1 MSPVRVVVARGDPLE
16 RGRTV
21 GYELADLIRASLEFY
36 WRYLVRRGV
45 RAGELPG
52 LLGPYLAA
60 AERELPDLV
69 ELVTGMAEGSG
80 VSFWELFCVNA
91 FEELEPLL
99 EERSGRSLGQVT
111 GAGGRAG
118 PGASEG
124 PSEATGAA
132 GPTAE
137 RCSTVTISGP
147 GYTLL
152 GHNEQWLAGEIGH
165 MAVVVELPDDGP
177 ALVSPTLA
185 CCLPAVGMNEY
196 RVAQGIQSLTAD
208 DDGVGVPRV
217 LVSRHAL
224 VASSPAD
231 ALRRSTLPGRAG
243 GYGHSFAF
251 GTGSAMHIETSA
263 NRFAVNRSP
272 GSHTN
277 HYTDPELAGRAP
289 APSPGSQA
297 RLARLQALVT
307 ERSPATPAALG
318 EILADHGG
326 GGPQTI
332 CEHGEAEGSGEPHDG
347 PAGRRIGTSAPDE
360 ASAIVFSMICD
371 LDLGRMWVAPGSP
384 CVTAYEEVDLAGVV

>member
-21 GYELADLIRASLEFY
+21 GYELADLIRGSLEFY

-52 LLGPYLAA
+52 LLAPYLAA

-99 EERSGRSLGQVT
+99 EARSGPA
-111 GAGGRAG
+111 GAVGGMAG
-118 PGASEG
+118 DH
-124 PSEATGAA
+124 
-132 GPTAE
+132 
-137 RCSTVTISGP
+137 CSTVTISGP

-152 GHNEQWLAGEIGH
+152 GHNEQWLAGDAGH
-165 MAVVVELPDDGP
+165 VAVVVELPDDGP

-196 RVAQGIQSLTAD
+196 RVAQGIQSLTAN
-208 DDGVGVPRV
+208 DDGVGIPRV

-231 ALRRSTLPGRAG
+231 ALRRATLPGRAG

-251 GTGSAMHIETSA
+251 GSGSAMSIETSA
-263 NRFAVNRSP
+263 TRFAVNGQP

-277 HYTDPELAGRAP
+277 HYTDTELAERAP
-289 APSPGSQA
+289 PPSQGSLA

-307 ERSPATPAALG
+307 ERSPATPAAIG

-332 CEHGEAEGSGEPHDG
+332 CEHGEAAGAGEPQQVDLA
-347 PAGRRIGTSAPDE
+347 PPDE

>member
-21 GYELADLIRASLEFY
+21 GYELADLIRGSLEFY

-45 RAGELPG
+45 SAGELPG
-52 LLGPYLAA
+52 LLAPYLAA

-91 FEELEPLL
+91 FEELEPVL
-99 EERSGRSLGQVT
+99 EARSGRSLRQ
-111 GAGGRAG
+111 
-118 PGASEG
+118 
-124 PSEATGAA
+124 
-132 GPTAE
+132 E

-152 GHNEQWLAGEIGH
+152 GHNEQWLAGDAGH
-165 MAVVVELPDDGP
+165 VAVVVELPDDGP

-196 RVAQGIQSLTAD
+196 RVAQGIQSLTAN
-208 DDGVGVPRV
+208 DDGVGIPRV

-231 ALRRSTLPGRAG
+231 ALRRATLPGRAG

-251 GTGSAMHIETSA
+251 GSGSGMSIETSA
-263 NRFAVNRSP
+263 TRFAVNGQP

-277 HYTDPELAGRAP
+277 HYTDTELAERAP
-289 APSPGSQA
+289 PPSQGSLA

-307 ERSPATPAALG
+307 ERSPATPAAIG

-332 CEHGEAEGSGEPHDG
+332 CEHGHDD
-347 PAGRRIGTSAPDE
+347 PADE

>member
-21 GYELADLIRASLEFY
+21 GWELADLVRGSLEFY

-45 RAGELPG
+45 GAGELPG
-52 LLGPYLAA
+52 LLAPYLAA

-69 ELVTGMAEGSG
+69 ELVTGMAEGAG

-99 EERSGRSLGQVT
+99 EGRSGRPLEP
-111 GAGGRAG
+111 R
-118 PGASEG
+118 
-124 PSEATGAA
+124 
-132 GPTAE
+132 E

-152 GHNEQWLAGEIGH
+152 GHNEQWMAGEVGH
-165 MAVVVELPDDGP
+165 AAVVVELPDDGP

-196 RVAQGIQSLTAD
+196 RVAQGIQSLVAD
-208 DDGVGVPRV
+208 DDGVGIPRV

-231 ALRRSTLPGRAG
+231 ALRRATLPGRAG

-251 GTGSAMHIETSA
+251 GSGSAMSIETSA
-263 NRFAVNRSP
+263 TRFAVNGLP

-277 HYTDPELAGRAP
+277 HYTDPELADRAP
-289 APSPGSQA
+289 PPSPGSLA
-297 RLARLQALVT
+297 RLARLQALVE
-307 ERSPATPAALG
+307 ERSPATPAAIG

-326 GGPQTI
+326 DGPQAI
-332 CEHGEAEGSGEPHDG
+332 CEHGSEEP
-347 PAGRRIGTSAPDE
+347 ADE

>member
-21 GYELADLIRASLEFY
+21 GYELADLIRGSLEFY

-45 RAGELPG
+45 GAGELPG

-69 ELVTGMAEGSG
+69 ELVTGMAEGAG

-91 FEELEPLL
+91 FEELEPQL
-99 EERSGRSLGQVT
+99 
-111 GAGGRAG
+111 
-118 PGASEG
+118 
-124 PSEATGAA
+124 EATGAA
-132 GPTAE
+132 GAPGD

-152 GHNEQWLAGEIGH
+152 GHNEQWLAGDVGH
-165 MAVVVELPDDGP
+165 VAVVVELPDDGP

-196 RVAQGIQSLTAD
+196 RVAQGIQSLVAN
-208 DDGVGVPRV
+208 DDGVGIPRV

-231 ALRRSTLPGRAG
+231 ALRRATLPGRAG

-251 GTGSAMHIETSA
+251 GTGSAMNIETSA
-263 NRFAVNRSP
+263 TRFAVNGLP

-277 HYTDPELAGRAP
+277 HYTDPELAERAP
-289 APSPGSQA
+289 PPSLGSLA

-307 ERSPATPAALG
+307 ERSPATPAAIG

-326 GGPQTI
+326 DGPQAI
-332 CEHGEAEGSGEPHDG
+332 CEHGAED
-347 PAGRRIGTSAPDE
+347 PADE

>member
-1 MSPVRVVVARGDPLE
+1 VVVARGDPLE

-21 GYELADLIRASLEFY
+21 GYELADLIRGSLEFY

-45 RAGELPG
+45 GAGELSG

-69 ELVTGMAEGSG
+69 ELVTGMAEGAG
-80 VSFWELFCVNA
+80 VSFWELFWVNA
-91 FEELEPLL
+91 FEELESRLAA
-99 EERSGRSLGQVT
+99 RSGGSLGQVT
-111 GAGGRAG
+111 GTGWG
-118 PGASEG
+118 PGG
-124 PSEATGAA
+124 PADPFGAA
-132 GPTAE
+132 GAPGD

-152 GHNEQWLAGEIGH
+152 GHNEQWLAGEVGH
-165 MAVVVELPDDGP
+165 AAVVVELPDDGP
-177 ALVSPTLA
+177 ALVSATLA
-185 CCLPAVGMNEY
+185 CCLPASGMNEY
-196 RVAQGIQSLTAD
+196 RVAQGIQSLVAN
-208 DDGVGVPRV
+208 DDGVGIPRV

-231 ALRRSTLPGRAG
+231 ALRRATLPGRAG

-263 NRFAVNRSP
+263 TRFAVNGQP

-277 HYTDPELAGRAP
+277 HYTDPELADRAP
-289 APSPGSQA
+289 PPSQGSQA
-297 RLARLQALVT
+297 RLARLQELVE
-307 ERSPATPAALG
+307 ERSPATPAAIG

-332 CEHGEAEGSGEPHDG
+332 CEHGTED
-347 PAGRRIGTSAPDE
+347 PADE

>member
-21 GYELADLIRASLEFY
+21 GYELADLIRGSLEFY

-52 LLGPYLAA
+52 LLAPYLAA

-80 VSFWELFCVNA
+80 VSFWELFWVNA
-91 FEELEPLL
+91 FEELEPVLDA
-99 EERSGRSLGQVT
+99 RSGRPLGQ
-111 GAGGRAG
+111 
-118 PGASEG
+118 
-124 PSEATGAA
+124 
-132 GPTAE
+132 E

-152 GHNEQWLAGEIGH
+152 GHNEQWLAGDAGH
-165 MAVVVELPDDGP
+165 VAVVVELPDDGP

-196 RVAQGIQSLTAD
+196 RVAQGIQSLTAN
-208 DDGVGVPRV
+208 DDGVGIPRV

-231 ALRRSTLPGRAG
+231 ALRRATLPGRAG

-251 GTGSAMHIETSA
+251 ASGSAMNIETSA
-263 NRFAVNRSP
+263 TRFAVNGLP

-277 HYTDPELAGRAP
+277 HYTDPELADRAP
-289 APSPGSQA
+289 PPSPGSLA
-297 RLARLQALVT
+297 RLARLQALVE
-307 ERSPATPAALG
+307 ERSPATPAAIG

-326 GGPQTI
+326 DGPQAI
-332 CEHGEAEGSGEPHDG
+332 CEHGSEEP
-347 PAGRRIGTSAPDE
+347 ADE

>member
-21 GYELADLIRASLEFY
+21 GWELADLVRGSLEFY

-45 RAGELPG
+45 GAGELPG
-52 LLGPYLAA
+52 LLAPYLAA

-69 ELVTGMAEGSG
+69 ELVSGMAEGAG

-99 EERSGRSLGQVT
+99 EGRSGRPLEPRG
-111 GAGGRAG
+111 
-118 PGASEG
+118 
-124 PSEATGAA
+124 
-132 GPTAE
+132 

-152 GHNEQWLAGEIGH
+152 GHNEQWMAGEVGH
-165 MAVVVELPDDGP
+165 AAVVVELPDDGP

-196 RVAQGIQSLTAD
+196 RVAQGIQSLVAD
-208 DDGVGVPRV
+208 DDGVGIPRV
-217 LVSRHAL
+217 LISRHAL

-231 ALRRSTLPGRAG
+231 ALRRATLPGRAG

-251 GTGSAMHIETSA
+251 GSGSAMSIETSA
-263 NRFAVNRSP
+263 TRFAVNGLP

-277 HYTDPELAGRAP
+277 HYTDPELADRAP
-289 APSPGSQA
+289 PPSPGSLA

-307 ERSPATPAALG
+307 ERSPATPAAIG

-326 GGPQTI
+326 DGPQAI
-332 CEHGEAEGSGEPHDG
+332 CEHGSEEP
-347 PAGRRIGTSAPDE
+347 ADE

>member
-1 MSPVRVVVARGDPLE
+1 MSPFRVVVARGDPLE
-16 RGRTV
+16 RGRTI
-21 GYELADLIRASLEFY
+21 GYELADLIRGSLEFY

-52 LLGPYLAA
+52 LLAPYLAA

-91 FEELEPLL
+91 FEELAPVLDA
-99 EERSGRSLGQVT
+99 RSGRPLG
-111 GAGGRAG
+111 
-118 PGASEG
+118 S
-124 PSEATGAA
+124 
-132 GPTAE
+132 E

-152 GHNEQWLAGEIGH
+152 GHNEQWLAGDVGH
-165 MAVVVELPDDGP
+165 VAVVVELPDDGP

-196 RVAQGIQSLTAD
+196 RVAQGIQSLTAN
-208 DDGVGVPRV
+208 DDGAGIPRV

-231 ALRRSTLPGRAG
+231 ALRRATLPGRAG

-251 GTGSAMHIETSA
+251 GSGSAMSIETTA
-263 NRFAVNRSP
+263 TRFAVNGQP

-277 HYTDPELAGRAP
+277 HYTDPELAERAP
-289 APSPGSQA
+289 PPSRGSLA
-297 RLARLQALVT
+297 RLARLQALVE
-307 ERSPATPAALG
+307 ERSPATPAAIG
-318 EILADHGG
+318 EILTDHGG
-326 GGPQTI
+326 DGPQTI
-332 CEHGEAEGSGEPHDG
+332 CEHGTDEP
-347 PAGRRIGTSAPDE
+347 ADE
-360 ASAIVFSMICD
+360 AAAIVFSMICD
-371 LDLGRMWVAPGSP
+371 LDLGKMWVAPGSP

>member
-21 GYELADLIRASLEFY
+21 GYELADLVRSSLEFY

-45 RAGELPG
+45 RAGELAG

-69 ELVTGMAEGSG
+69 ELVTGMAEGAG

-99 EERSGRSLGQVT
+99 EER
-111 GAGGRAG
+111 GGRTLA
-118 PGASEG
+118 PR
-124 PSEATGAA
+124 
-132 GPTAE
+132 E

-152 GHNEQWLAGEIGH
+152 GHNEQWLAGDMGNV
-165 MAVVVELPDDGP
+165 AVVVELPDDGP

-196 RVAQGIQSLTAD
+196 RVAQGIQSLVAN
-208 DDGVGVPRV
+208 DDGVGIPRV

-231 ALRRSTLPGRAG
+231 ALRRATLPGRAG

-263 NRFAVNRSP
+263 TRFAVNGLP

-277 HYTDPELAGRAP
+277 HYTDPELAERAS
-289 APSPGSQA
+289 APSQGSQA
-297 RLARLQALVT
+297 RLARLQALVD
-307 ERSPATPAALG
+307 ERSPATPAAIG
-318 EILADHGG
+318 EILADHG

-332 CEHGEAEGSGEPHDG
+332 CEHGTDEP
-347 PAGRRIGTSAPDE
+347 ADE
-360 ASAIVFSMICD
+360 ASTIVFSMICD

>member
-1 MSPVRVVVARGDPLE
+1 VH
-16 RGRTV
+16 
-21 GYELADLIRASLEFY
+21 
-36 WRYLVRRGV
+36 
-45 RAGELPG
+45 AGELAG
-52 LLGPYLAA
+52 LLAPYLQA

-69 ELVTGMAEGSG
+69 ELVTGMAEGAG
-80 VSFWELFCVNA
+80 VSFWELFAVNA

-99 EERSGRSLGQVT
+99 EPGEGRSLGEVT
-111 GAGGRAG
+111 GA
-118 PGASEG
+118 
-124 PSEATGAA
+124 TGD
-132 GPTAE
+132 
-137 RCSTVTISGP
+137 RCSTVTVSGP

-152 GHNEQWLAGEIGH
+152 GHNEQWMAGDQGNV
-165 MAVVVELPDDGP
+165 AVVIELPDDGP
-177 ALVSPTLA
+177 ALVSPTLV

-196 RVAQGIQSLTAD
+196 RVAQGIQSLVAD
-208 DDGVGVPRV
+208 DDGVGIPRV

-231 ALRRSTLPGRAG
+231 ALRRATLPGRAG

-251 GTGSAMHIETSA
+251 GSGSAMSIETSA
-263 NRFAVNRSP
+263 TRFAVNGQP

-277 HYTDPELAGRAP
+277 HYTDPELADRAP
-289 APSPGSQA
+289 PPSPGSLA

-307 ERSPATPAALG
+307 ERSPATPAAIG

-326 GGPQTI
+326 DGPQAI
-332 CEHGEAEGSGEPHDG
+332 CEHGTED
-347 PAGRRIGTSAPDE
+347 PADE

>member
-1 MSPVRVVVARGDPLE
+1 MSPIRVVVARGDPLE
-16 RGRTV
+16 RGRTI
-21 GYELADLIRASLEFY
+21 GYELADLIRGSLEFY

-45 RAGELPG
+45 GAGELPG
-52 LLGPYLAA
+52 LLAPYLAA

-91 FEELEPLL
+91 FEELDQVLDAP
-99 EERSGRSLGQVT
+99 SGRPLG
-111 GAGGRAG
+111 GD
-118 PGASEG
+118 
-124 PSEATGAA
+124 
-132 GPTAE
+132 

-152 GHNEQWLAGEIGH
+152 GHNEQWLAGDLGH
-165 MAVVVELPDDGP
+165 VAVVVELPDDGP

-196 RVAQGIQSLTAD
+196 RVAQGIQSLTAN
-208 DDGVGVPRV
+208 DDGVGIPRV

-231 ALRRSTLPGRAG
+231 ALRRATLPGRAG

-251 GTGSAMHIETSA
+251 GSGSAMSIETSA
-263 NRFAVNRSP
+263 TRFAVNGQP

-277 HYTDPELAGRAP
+277 HYTDSELAERAP
-289 APSPGSQA
+289 PPSQGSLA
-297 RLARLQALVT
+297 RLARLHALVE
-307 ERSPATPAALG
+307 ERSPATPAAIG

-326 GGPQTI
+326 DGPQTI
-332 CEHGEAEGSGEPHDG
+332 CEHGVDD
-347 PAGRRIGTSAPDE
+347 PADE
-360 ASAIVFSMICD
+360 ASTIVFSMICD
-371 LDLGRMWVAPGSP
+371 LDLGKMWVAPGSP

>member
-1 MSPVRVVVARGDPLE
+1 VSPLRVVVARGDPLE

-21 GYELADLIRASLEFY
+21 GYELADLIRSSLELY

-45 RAGELPG
+45 SAGELPG

-69 ELVTGMAEGSG
+69 ELVTGMAEGAG

-99 EERSGRSLGQVT
+99 EARSGRSLGQIT
-111 GAGGRAG
+111 GAGGPTG
-118 PGASEG
+118 PT
-124 PSEATGAA
+124 EATGAP
-132 GPTAE
+132 GTPGD
-137 RCSTVTISGP
+137 RCSTVTVSGP

-152 GHNEQWLAGEIGH
+152 GHNEQWLAGDLGNV
-165 MAVVVELPDDGP
+165 AVVVELPDDGP

-196 RVAQGIQSLTAD
+196 RVAQGIQSLAAS
-208 DDGVGVPRV
+208 DDGVGIPRV

-231 ALRRSTLPGRAG
+231 ALRRATLPGRAG

-251 GTGSAMHIETSA
+251 GSGSAMSIETSA
-263 NRFAVNRSP
+263 TRFAVNGAP
-272 GSHTN
+272 GCHTN
-277 HYTDPELAGRAP
+277 HYTDTELADRAPPPSEGSLARLRRLRALVEERAP
-289 APSPGSQA
+289 ATPG
-297 RLARLQALVT
+297 
-307 ERSPATPAALG
+307 ALG

-332 CEHGEAEGSGEPHDG
+332 CEHGTDEP
-347 PAGRRIGTSAPDE
+347 ADE

-384 CVTAYEEVDLAGVV
+384 CVTAYEEVELAGVV

>member
-21 GYELADLIRASLEFY
+21 GWELADLIRQSLEFY

-45 RAGELPG
+45 GAGDLPG
-52 LLGPYLAA
+52 LLAPYLGA

-69 ELVTGMAEGSG
+69 ELVTGMAEGAG

-99 EERSGRSLGQVT
+99 EARGERPLGEIT
-111 GAGGRAG
+111 GTGGT
-118 PGASEG
+118 PG
-124 PSEATGAA
+124 
-132 GPTAE
+132 E
-137 RCSTVTISGP
+137 RCSTVTVSGP

-152 GHNEQWLAGEIGH
+152 GHNEQWLAGDLGH
-165 MAVVVELPDDGP
+165 AAVVIELPDDGP
-177 ALVSPTLA
+177 ALVSPTVA

-196 RVAQGIQSLTAD
+196 RVAQGIQSLVAD
-208 DDGVGVPRV
+208 DDGVGIPRV

-231 ALRRSTLPGRAG
+231 ALRRATLPGRAG

-251 GTGSAMHIETSA
+251 GTGSAMSIETSA
-263 NRFAVNRSP
+263 TRFAVNGLP
-272 GSHTN
+272 GCHTN
-277 HYTDPELAGRAP
+277 HYTDPELAERAP
-289 APSPGSQA
+289 APSQGS
-297 RLARLQALVT
+297 LARLERLRALVD
-307 ERSPATPAALG
+307 ERAPATPAALG

-326 GGPQTI
+326 GGPETI
-332 CEHGEAEGSGEPHDG
+332 CAHGTEEP
-347 PAGRRIGTSAPDE
+347 ADE
-360 ASAIVFSMICD
+360 ASAVVFSMICD
-371 LDLGRMWVAPGSP
+371 LDLGRMWVASGSP

>member
-21 GYELADLIRASLEFY
+21 GYELADLIRGSLEFY

-52 LLGPYLAA
+52 LLAPYLAA

-80 VSFWELFCVNA
+80 VSFWALFCVNA
-91 FEELEPLL
+91 FEELEAVL
-99 EERSGRSLGQVT
+99 EAPSGRALGQ
-111 GAGGRAG
+111 
-118 PGASEG
+118 
-124 PSEATGAA
+124 
-132 GPTAE
+132 E

-152 GHNEQWLAGEIGH
+152 GHNEQWLAGDVGH
-165 MAVVVELPDDGP
+165 VAVVVELPDDGP

-196 RVAQGIQSLTAD
+196 RVAQGIQSLTAN
-208 DDGVGVPRV
+208 DDGVGIPRV

-231 ALRRSTLPGRAG
+231 ALRRATLPGRAG

-251 GTGSAMHIETSA
+251 ASGSAMNIETSA
-263 NRFAVNRSP
+263 TRFAVNGLP

-277 HYTDPELAGRAP
+277 HYTDPELADRAP
-289 APSPGSQA
+289 PPSPGSLA
-297 RLARLQALVT
+297 RLARLQALVE
-307 ERSPATPAALG
+307 ERSPATPAAIG

-326 GGPQTI
+326 DGPQAI
-332 CEHGEAEGSGEPHDG
+332 CEHGAED
-347 PAGRRIGTSAPDE
+347 PADE

>member
-1 MSPVRVVVARGDPLE
+1 MSPIRVVVARGDPLE

-21 GYELADLIRASLEFY
+21 GYELADLIRSSLEFY

-45 RAGELPG
+45 GAGELPG
-52 LLGPYLAA
+52 MLAPYLAA

-69 ELVTGMAEGSG
+69 ELVTGMAEGAG

-91 FEELEPLL
+91 FEELEPVL
-99 EERSGRSLGQVT
+99 EARGGSLGQIT
-111 GAGGRAG
+111 GATEA
-118 PGASEG
+118 PGD
-124 PSEATGAA
+124 
-132 GPTAE
+132 

-152 GHNEQWLAGEIGH
+152 GHNEQWLAGDAGH
-165 MAVVVELPDDGP
+165 AAVVVELPDDGP

-196 RVAQGIQSLTAD
+196 RVVQGIQSLVAH
-208 DDGVGVPRV
+208 DDGVGIPRV

-231 ALRRSTLPGRAG
+231 ALRRATLPGRAG

-263 NRFAVNRSP
+263 TRFAVNGLP

-277 HYTDPELAGRAP
+277 HYTDPELADRAP
-289 APSPGSQA
+289 PPSAGSQA
-297 RLARLQALVT
+297 RLARLQTLVE

-326 GGPQTI
+326 DGPQTV
-332 CEHGEAEGSGEPHDG
+332 CEHGAAEGSREPQG
-347 PAGRRIGTSAPDE
+347 GAPGNRAPADE

-384 CVTAYEEVDLAGVV
+384 CVTAYEEVDLSGVV

>member
-21 GYELADLIRASLEFY
+21 GWELADLIRASLEFY

-69 ELVTGMAEGSG
+69 ELVTGMAEGAG

-99 EERSGRSLGQVT
+99 E
-111 GAGGRAG
+111 
-118 PGASEG
+118 
-124 PSEATGAA
+124 ATGAA
-132 GPTAE
+132 GPPGD

-152 GHNEQWLAGEIGH
+152 GHNEQWMAGEAGH
-165 MAVVVELPDDGP
+165 VAVVVELPDDGP

-196 RVAQGIQSLTAD
+196 RVAQGIQSLVAN
-208 DDGVGVPRV
+208 DDGVGIPRV

-224 VASSPAD
+224 VASSPPD
-231 ALRRSTLPGRAG
+231 ALRRATLPGRAG

-251 GTGSAMHIETSA
+251 ATGSAMNIETSA
-263 NRFAVNRSP
+263 TRYAVNGAP

-277 HYTDPELAGRAP
+277 HYTDPELADRAP
-289 APSPGSQA
+289 PPSPGSLA
-297 RLARLQALVT
+297 RLARLQALVE
-307 ERSPATPAALG
+307 ERSPATPAAIG
-318 EILADHGG
+318 EIMADHGG
-326 GGPQTI
+326 DGPQAI
-332 CEHGEAEGSGEPHDG
+332 CEHGTED
-347 PAGRRIGTSAPDE
+347 PADE

>member
-21 GYELADLIRASLEFY
+21 GWELADLIRASLEFY

-45 RAGELPG
+45 GAGELPG
-52 LLGPYLAA
+52 LLAPYLAA

-69 ELVTGMAEGSG
+69 ELVTGMAEGAG

-99 EERSGRSLGQVT
+99 EGRSGRPV
-111 GAGGRAG
+111 APR
-118 PGASEG
+118 EH
-124 PSEATGAA
+124 
-132 GPTAE
+132 
-137 RCSTVTISGP
+137 CSTVTISGP

-152 GHNEQWLAGEIGH
+152 GHNEQWLAGDVGH
-165 MAVVVELPDDGP
+165 VAVVVELPDDGP

-196 RVAQGIQSLTAD
+196 RVAQGIQSLVAN
-208 DDGVGVPRV
+208 DDGVGIPRV

-231 ALRRSTLPGRAG
+231 ALRRATLPGRAG

-251 GTGSAMHIETSA
+251 GTGSAMNIETSA
-263 NRFAVNRSP
+263 TRYAVNGLP

-277 HYTDPELAGRAP
+277 HYTDPELAERAP
-289 APSPGSQA
+289 PPSPGSLA
-297 RLARLQALVT
+297 RLARLQTLVT
-307 ERSPATPAALG
+307 ERSPATPAAIG

-326 GGPQTI
+326 DGPQAI
-332 CEHGEAEGSGEPHDG
+332 CEHGDEA
-347 PAGRRIGTSAPDE
+347 PADE
-360 ASAIVFSMICD
+360 ASAVVFSMICD

>member
-1 MSPVRVVVARGDPLE
+1 VSPLRVVVARGDPLE

-21 GYELADLIRASLEFY
+21 GYELADMIRFSLEFY

-45 RAGELPG
+45 GVAELPG
-52 LLGPYLAA
+52 LLAPYLAA

-69 ELVTGMAEGSG
+69 ELVTGMAEGAG

-99 EERSGRSLGQVT
+99 EARSGRSLGQVT
-111 GAGGRAG
+111 GAAG
-118 PGASEG
+118 TPGSTGSPGTTEAS
-124 PSEATGAA
+124 GAP
-132 GPTAE
+132 GTPGD
-137 RCSTVTISGP
+137 RCSTVTVSGP

-152 GHNEQWLAGEIGH
+152 GHNEQWLAGDLGH
-165 MAVVVELPDDGP
+165 VAVVVELPDDGP

-196 RVAQGIQSLTAD
+196 RVAQGIQSLVAR

-231 ALRRSTLPGRAG
+231 ALRRATLPGRAG

-251 GTGSAMHIETSA
+251 GTGSAMSIETSA
-263 NRFAVNRSP
+263 ARFAVN
-272 GSHTN
+272 GQAGCHTN
-277 HYTDPELAGRAP
+277 HYTDSELADRAP
-289 APSPGSQA
+289 PPSPGSLA
-297 RLARLQALVT
+297 RLRRLQALVE
-307 ERSPATPAALG
+307 ERAPATPAALG

-326 GGPQTI
+326 DGPQTI
-332 CEHGEAEGSGEPHDG
+332 CEHGGGEP
-347 PAGRRIGTSAPDE
+347 ADE
-360 ASAIVFSMICD
+360 TSAIVFSMICD
-371 LDLGRMWVAPGSP
+371 LDLGRMWVAPGGP

>member
-21 GYELADLIRASLEFY
+21 GWELADLIRGSLEFY

-45 RAGELPG
+45 GAAELPG
-52 LLGPYLAA
+52 LLAPYLAA

-69 ELVTGMAEGSG
+69 ELVTGMAEGAG

-99 EERSGRSLGQVT
+99 EARSGRSLGQVT
-111 GAGGRAG
+111 GATG
-118 PGASEG
+118 PGG
-124 PSEATGAA
+124 PPGEPPGGPAEATGATGA
-132 GPTAE
+132 PGD

-152 GHNEQWLAGEIGH
+152 GHNEQWLAGDVGH
-165 MAVVVELPDDGP
+165 VAVVVELPDDGP

-196 RVAQGIQSLTAD
+196 RVAQGIQSLVAH
-208 DDGVGVPRV
+208 DDGVGIPRV

-224 VASSPAD
+224 VASAPAD
-231 ALRRSTLPGRAG
+231 ALRRATLPGRAG

-251 GTGSAMHIETSA
+251 GTGSAMNIETSA
-263 NRFAVNRSP
+263 ARFAVNGMP

-277 HYTDPELAGRAP
+277 HYTDPELADRAP
-289 APSPGSQA
+289 PPSPGSLA
-297 RLARLQALVT
+297 RLARLQALVE
-307 ERSPATPAALG
+307 ERSPATPAAIG

-326 GGPQTI
+326 DGPQAI
-332 CEHGEAEGSGEPHDG
+332 CEHGTEEP
-347 PAGRRIGTSAPDE
+347 ADE

>member
-1 MSPVRVVVARGDPLE
+1 
-16 RGRTV
+16 
-21 GYELADLIRASLEFY
+21 
-36 WRYLVRRGV
+36 LVRRGV

-52 LLGPYLAA
+52 LLAPYLAA

-99 EERSGRSLGQVT
+99 EARGR
-111 GAGGRAG
+111 AAG
-118 PGASEG
+118 PGGPAEAS
-124 PSEATGAA
+124 GAA
-132 GPTAE
+132 GPPVE

-152 GHNEQWLAGEIGH
+152 GHNEQWLAGDAGH
-165 MAVVVELPDDGP
+165 VAVVVELPDDGP

-196 RVAQGIQSLTAD
+196 RVAQGIQSLVAG
-208 DDGVGVPRV
+208 DDGVGIPRV

-224 VASSPAD
+224 VASAPAD
-231 ALRRSTLPGRAG
+231 ALRRATLPGRAG

-263 NRFAVNRSP
+263 TGFAVNGLP
-272 GSHTN
+272 GCHTN
-277 HYTDPELAGRAP
+277 HYLDPELAGRAP
-289 APSPGSQA
+289 APSPGS
-297 RLARLQALVT
+297 LARLDRLRALVE

-332 CEHGEAEGSGEPHDG
+332 CEHGKED
-347 PAGRRIGTSAPDE
+347 PADE

>member
-21 GYELADLIRASLEFY
+21 GYELADLIRSSLEFY

-45 RAGELPG
+45 GAGDLPG
-52 LLGPYLAA
+52 MLGPHMTA

-69 ELVTGMAEGSG
+69 ELVTGMAEGAG
-80 VSFWELFCVNA
+80 VSFWELFYVNA

-99 EERSGRSLGQVT
+99 EERGGPSLGQIT
-111 GAGGRAG
+111 GAGG
-118 PGASEG
+118 
-124 PSEATGAA
+124 
-132 GPTAE
+132 E

-152 GHNEQWLAGEIGH
+152 GHNEQWLAGDVGNV
-165 MAVVVELPDDGP
+165 AVVIELPDDGP

-196 RVAQGIQSLTAD
+196 RVAQGIQSLVAN
-208 DDGVGVPRV
+208 DDGVGIPRV

-224 VASSPAD
+224 VASAPAD
-231 ALRRSTLPGRAG
+231 ALRRATLPGRAG

-251 GTGSAMHIETSA
+251 GTGSAMSIETSA
-263 NRFAVNRSP
+263 TRFAVNGLP

-277 HYTDPELAGRAP
+277 HYTDPELAERAP

-297 RLARLQALVT
+297 RLARLQALV
-307 ERSPATPAALG
+307 EEWSPATPAAIG

-332 CEHGEAEGSGEPHDG
+332 CEHGVED
-347 PAGRRIGTSAPDE
+347 PADE

>member
-1 MSPVRVVVARGDPLE
+1 
-16 RGRTV
+16 
-21 GYELADLIRASLEFY
+21 
-36 WRYLVRRGV
+36 
-45 RAGELPG
+45 
-52 LLGPYLAA
+52 
-60 AERELPDLV
+60 
-69 ELVTGMAEGSG
+69 
-80 VSFWELFCVNA
+80 
-91 FEELEPLL
+91 
-99 EERSGRSLGQVT
+99 
-111 GAGGRAG
+111 
-118 PGASEG
+118 
-124 PSEATGAA
+124 
-132 GPTAE
+132 
-137 RCSTVTISGP
+137 
-147 GYTLL
+147 
-152 GHNEQWLAGEIGH
+152 
-165 MAVVVELPDDGP
+165 VELPDDGP

-196 RVAQGIQSLTAD
+196 RVAQGIQSLVAD
-208 DDGVGVPRV
+208 DDDVGVPRV

-263 NRFAVNRSP
+263 TRFAVNGLP
-272 GSHTN
+272 GGHTN
-277 HYTDPELAGRAP
+277 HYLDPELADRAP

-297 RLARLQALVT
+297 RLARLRELVE

-332 CEHGEAEGSGEPHDG
+332 CEHGTDD
-347 PAGRRIGTSAPDE
+347 PADE

>member
-21 GYELADLIRASLEFY
+21 GWELADLIRASLEFY

-45 RAGELPG
+45 GAGELPG
-52 LLGPYLAA
+52 LLAPYLAA

-69 ELVTGMAEGSG
+69 ELVTGMAEGAG

-99 EERSGRSLGQVT
+99 EGRSGRPLEP
-111 GAGGRAG
+111 R
-118 PGASEG
+118 
-124 PSEATGAA
+124 
-132 GPTAE
+132 E

-152 GHNEQWLAGEIGH
+152 GHNEQWMAGEVGH
-165 MAVVVELPDDGP
+165 VAVVVELPDDGP

-196 RVAQGIQSLTAD
+196 RVAQGIQSLVAN
-208 DDGVGVPRV
+208 DDGVGIPRV

-231 ALRRSTLPGRAG
+231 ALRRATLPGRAG

-251 GTGSAMHIETSA
+251 ASGSAMNIETSA
-263 NRFAVNRSP
+263 TRYAVNGLP

-277 HYTDPELAGRAP
+277 HYTDPELADRAP
-289 APSPGSQA
+289 PPSPGSLA
-297 RLARLQALVT
+297 RLARLQALVE
-307 ERSPATPAALG
+307 ERSPATPAAIG

-326 GGPQTI
+326 DGPQAI
-332 CEHGEAEGSGEPHDG
+332 CEHGAEEP
-347 PAGRRIGTSAPDE
+347 ADE

>member
-21 GYELADLIRASLEFY
+21 GYELADLIRGSLEFY

-52 LLGPYLAA
+52 LLAPYLAA

-99 EERSGRSLGQVT
+99 EARSGRSLG
-111 GAGGRAG
+111 R
-118 PGASEG
+118 
-124 PSEATGAA
+124 
-132 GPTAE
+132 E

-152 GHNEQWLAGEIGH
+152 GHNEQWLAGDVGH
-165 MAVVVELPDDGP
+165 VAVVVELPDDGP

-208 DDGVGVPRV
+208 DDGVGIPRV

-231 ALRRSTLPGRAG
+231 ALRRATLPGRAG

-251 GTGSAMHIETSA
+251 GSGSAMSIETSA
-263 NRFAVNRSP
+263 TRFAVNGQP

-277 HYTDPELAGRAP
+277 HYTDTELADRAP
-289 APSPGSQA
+289 PPSQGSLA

-307 ERSPATPAALG
+307 ERSPATPAAIG

-332 CEHGEAEGSGEPHDG
+332 CEHGEAEGAGEPQGGAGTG
-347 PAGRRIGTSAPDE
+347 PRPTRRRRS
-360 ASAIVFSMICD
+360 SS
-371 LDLGRMWVAPGSP
+371 R
-384 CVTAYEEVDLAGVV
+384 

>member
-1 MSPVRVVVARGDPLE
+1 VSPVRVVVARGDPLE

-21 GYELADLIRASLEFY
+21 GYELADLIRSSLEFY

-45 RAGELPG
+45 GASDLPG
-52 LLGPYLAA
+52 MLAPYMAA

-69 ELVTGMAEGSG
+69 ELVTGMAEGAG

-99 EERSGRSLGQVT
+99 EKRS
-111 GAGGRAG
+111 
-118 PGASEG
+118 
-124 PSEATGAA
+124 GAA
-132 GPTAE
+132 GTPGD

-152 GHNEQWLAGEIGH
+152 GHNEQWLAGEVGN

-196 RVAQGIQSLTAD
+196 RVAQGIQSLVAD
-208 DDGVGVPRV
+208 DDGVGIPRV

-224 VASSPAD
+224 VASSPPD
-231 ALRRSTLPGRAG
+231 ALRRATLPGRAG

-251 GTGSAMHIETSA
+251 GSGSAMHIETSA
-263 NRFAVNRSP
+263 TRFAVNGLP

-277 HYTDPELAGRAP
+277 HYTDSELAERAP

-307 ERSPATPAALG
+307 ERSPATPAAIG

-326 GGPQTI
+326 DGPQTI
-332 CEHGEAEGSGEPHDG
+332 CEHGGED
-347 PAGRRIGTSAPDE
+347 PADE

>member
-21 GYELADLIRASLEFY
+21 GWELADLVRGSLEFY

-45 RAGELPG
+45 GAGELPG
-52 LLGPYLAA
+52 LLAPYLAA

-69 ELVTGMAEGSG
+69 ELVTGMAEGAG

-99 EERSGRSLGQVT
+99 EGRSGRPLEP
-111 GAGGRAG
+111 R
-118 PGASEG
+118 
-124 PSEATGAA
+124 
-132 GPTAE
+132 E

-152 GHNEQWLAGEIGH
+152 GHNEQWMAGEVGH
-165 MAVVVELPDDGP
+165 AAVVVELPDDGP

-196 RVAQGIQSLTAD
+196 RVAQGIQSLVAD
-208 DDGVGVPRV
+208 DDGVGIPRV

-231 ALRRSTLPGRAG
+231 ALRRATLPGRAG

-251 GTGSAMHIETSA
+251 ASGSAMNIETSA
-263 NRFAVNRSP
+263 TRFAVNGLP

-277 HYTDPELAGRAP
+277 HYTDPELADRAP
-289 APSPGSQA
+289 PPSPGSLA
-297 RLARLQALVT
+297 RLARLQALVE
-307 ERSPATPAALG
+307 ERSPATPAAIG

-326 GGPQTI
+326 DGPQAI
-332 CEHGEAEGSGEPHDG
+332 CEHGSEEP
-347 PAGRRIGTSAPDE
+347 ADE

>member
-1 MSPVRVVVARGDPLE
+1 MSPLRVVVARGDPLE

-21 GYELADLIRASLEFY
+21 GYELADLIRSSLEFY

-45 RAGELPG
+45 GAGELPG
-52 LLGPYLAA
+52 MLAPYLAA

-69 ELVTGMAEGSG
+69 ELVTGMAEGAG
-80 VSFWELFCVNA
+80 VSFWELFYVNA
-91 FEELEPLL
+91 FEELDPLL
-99 EERSGRSLGQVT
+99 EARSGRSLGQI
-111 GAGGRAG
+111 
-118 PGASEG
+118 
-124 PSEATGAA
+124 TGAA
-132 GPTAE
+132 ETPGDH
-137 RCSTVTISGP
+137 CSTVTISGP

-152 GHNEQWLAGEIGH
+152 GHNEQWLAGDVGH
-165 MAVVVELPDDGP
+165 AAVVVELPDDGP

-196 RVAQGIQSLTAD
+196 RVAQGIQSLVAN
-208 DDGVGVPRV
+208 DDGVGIPRV

-231 ALRRSTLPGRAG
+231 ALRRATLPGRAG

-263 NRFAVNRSP
+263 TRFAVNSLA

-277 HYTDPELAGRAP
+277 HYTDPELADRAP
-289 APSPGSQA
+289 AASPGSQV
-297 RLARLQALVT
+297 RLARLQTLVE

-326 GGPQTI
+326 DGPQTI
-332 CEHGEAEGSGEPHDG
+332 CEHGVED
-347 PAGRRIGTSAPDE
+347 PADE
-360 ASAIVFSMICD
+360 ASVIVFSMVCD

-384 CVTAYEEVDLAGVV
+384 CVTAYEEVDLSGVV

>member
-21 GYELADLIRASLEFY
+21 GWELADLVRGSLEFY

-45 RAGELPG
+45 GAGELSG
-52 LLGPYLAA
+52 LLAPYLAA

-69 ELVTGMAEGSG
+69 ELVTGMAEGAG

-99 EERSGRSLGQVT
+99 EGRSGRPLEP
-111 GAGGRAG
+111 R
-118 PGASEG
+118 
-124 PSEATGAA
+124 
-132 GPTAE
+132 E

-152 GHNEQWLAGEIGH
+152 GHNEQWMAGEVGH
-165 MAVVVELPDDGP
+165 AAVVVELPDDGP

-196 RVAQGIQSLTAD
+196 RVAQGIQSLVAD
-208 DDGVGVPRV
+208 DDGVGIPRV

-231 ALRRSTLPGRAG
+231 ALRRATLPGRAG

-251 GTGSAMHIETSA
+251 ASGSAMNIETSA
-263 NRFAVNRSP
+263 TRFAVNGLP

-277 HYTDPELAGRAP
+277 HYTDPELADRAP
-289 APSPGSQA
+289 PPSPGSLA

-307 ERSPATPAALG
+307 ERSPATPAAIG

-326 GGPQTI
+326 DGPQAI
-332 CEHGEAEGSGEPHDG
+332 CEHGSEEP
-347 PAGRRIGTSAPDE
+347 ADE

>member
-52 LLGPYLAA
+52 LLAPYLAA

-99 EERSGRSLGQVT
+99 EER
-111 GAGGRAG
+111 GGRPVA
-118 PGASEG
+118 PR
-124 PSEATGAA
+124 
-132 GPTAE
+132 E

-231 ALRRSTLPGRAG
+231 ALRRATLPGRAG

-251 GTGSAMHIETSA
+251 GSGSAMHIETSA
-263 NRFAVNRSP
+263 TRFAVNGSP

-277 HYTDPELAGRAP
+277 HYTDLELAGRAP

-332 CEHGEAEGSGEPHDG
+332 CEHGTEGSGEPQG
-347 PAGRRIGTSAPDE
+347 GAPVGRAEPADE

-384 CVTAYEEVDLAGVV
+384 CVTDYEEVDLSGVV